1 MKFIFVLLAICA
13 APVMAG
19 KNTTTTDGDYKMF
32 EDAFCRTDDHKRGS
46 DGHEFYKRDDDKA
59 ACQAY
64 CDDEDWCSG
73 YEYGSGNKCEI
84 WREKSHEFK
93 TKNADS
99 DSGSSCNWK
108 KKQPNDSHSDDYYY
122 NEVHEDDSED
132 GDYYYE
138 EHEEDSEDYEDY
150 YYEEK
155 KEDSEDSEDYEDYYY
170 EEKKEDSED
179 YYYDS
184 HSEDYYY

>member
-1 MKFIFVLLAICA
+1 MKFIFVLLAISA

-19 KNTTTTDGDYKMF
+19 KNTDGDYKMF
-32 EDAFCRTDDHKRGS
+32 EDAFCRTDDHEKGS
-46 DGHEFYKRDDDKA
+46 DGHEFDKRDDDKA

-64 CDDEDWCSG
+64 CDDKDWCSG
-73 YEYGSGNKCEI
+73 YEYGRGNKCEI
-84 WREKSHEFK
+84 WEEKSHEFN

-132 GDYYYE
+132 DYYYYK
-138 EHEEDSEDYEDY
+138 EHEDDSEDH

-155 KEDSEDSEDYEDYYY
+155 KEDSENNYYEEHEGDYYY
-170 EEKKEDSED
+170 
-179 YYYDS
+179 
-184 HSEDYYY
+184 

>member
-1 MKFIFVLLAICA
+1 
-13 APVMAG
+13 
-19 KNTTTTDGDYKMF
+19 MF
-32 EDAFCRTDDHKRGS
+32 EDAFCRTDDHKKGS
-46 DGHEFYKRDDDKA
+46 DGHEFYKLDDDKA

-99 DSGSSCNWK
+99 DIGSSCNWK
-108 KKQPNDSHSDDYYY
+108 KNQPNDSHSEDSEDYYY
-122 NEVHEDDSED
+122 DEVHEDDSED

-138 EHEEDSEDYEDY
+138 EHEEDSEDGDY
-150 YYEEK
+150 YYEEQ
-155 KEDSEDSEDYEDYYY
+155 KEDSEDDYYY
-170 EEKKEDSED
+170 EEHEED
-179 YYYDS
+179 YYY
-184 HSEDYYY
+184 

>member
-32 EDAFCRTDDHKRGS
+32 EDAFCRTDDNKRGS

-99 DSGSSCNWK
+99 DKGSSCNWK
-108 KKQPNDSHSDDYYY
+108 KKQPDDSYYD
-122 NEVHEDDSED
+122 EDHEDDSED
-132 GDYYYE
+132 
-138 EHEEDSEDYEDY
+138 EDY
-150 YYEEK
+150 YYEERE
-155 KEDSEDSEDYEDYYY
+155 EDSKDYYY
-170 EEKKEDSED
+170 EEEEEDSED
-179 YYYDS
+179 YYYEEEKGNSKD
-184 HSEDYYY
+184 EDYYYEDHEEYYYS